1 MVRWNQTHRLHHNHH
16 FLLLLPVCQ
25 MKNSVKP
32 CLSHSLHWISWFQ
45 GAGDSWQIQTV
56 PSEYLLFMCELSS
69 AAESW
74 RGRLNEIS
82 VPLEAGT
89 VHALPC
95 FPQVK
100 ASFEVRS
107 SGVLQPHCRESLM
120 CLSSP
125 LIIML
130 IKISLIHLTTQ
141 PPFKPPTPAP
151 PTPSPPKHQ
160 ILFTL
165 THACWLC
172 YELPV
177 QRSSLGELVV
187 VWIFLK
193 VTVNRESD
201 RLVLQKRLSFSRVNK
216 WSSSRGVLGDKELV
230 WTGRR
235 CLTSFSCSSLGSLRE
250 AGWMSFCS
258 SVVLRQKKGNCS
270 I

>member
-1 MVRWNQTHRLHHNHH
+1 M
-16 FLLLLPVCQ
+16 
-25 MKNSVKP
+25 
-32 CLSHSLHWISWFQ
+32 
-45 GAGDSWQIQTV
+45 
-56 PSEYLLFMCELSS
+56 
-69 AAESW
+69 
-74 RGRLNEIS
+74 
-82 VPLEAGT
+82 PLEAGT
-89 VHALPC
+89 VHVLPC

-107 SGVLQPHCRESLM
+107 SRVLQPHCRESLM

-141 PPFKPPTPAP
+141 PPFKPPTPP
-151 PTPSPPKHQ
+151 PPSPPKHQ

-177 QRSSLGELVV
+177 QRSSLGELLV

-201 RLVLQKRLSFSRVNK
+201 RLVLQKRLSISRVNK
-216 WSSSRGVLGDKELV
+216 
-230 WTGRR
+230 
-235 CLTSFSCSSLGSLRE
+235 
-250 AGWMSFCS
+250 
-258 SVVLRQKKGNCS
+258 
-270 I
+270 

>member
-1 MVRWNQTHRLHHNHH
+1 MEDQSVVQILLQALNHYVLCFQSAIDPQNQCLPRFRKTKEGETERVKKKKKVVAWSDEIKHIVFIIIIIFFYFYQCAKWKTVWNL
-16 FLLLLPVCQ
+16 VCLTP
-25 MKNSVKP
+25 SIEFP
-32 CLSHSLHWISWFQ
+32 
-45 GAGDSWQIQTV
+45 GDSWQIQTV

-89 VHALPC
+89 VHVLPC

-107 SGVLQPHCRESLM
+107 SGVVQPHCRESLM

-151 PTPSPPKHQ
+151 SSPPLPSTRYYSRSH
-160 ILFTL
+160 
-165 THACWLC
+165 THAGFVISFLCSVHPWESWL
-172 YELPV
+172 
-177 QRSSLGELVV
+177 
-187 VWIFLK
+187 
-193 VTVNRESD
+193 
-201 RLVLQKRLSFSRVNK
+201 
-216 WSSSRGVLGDKELV
+216 WSGYS
-230 WTGRR
+230 
-235 CLTSFSCSSLGSLRE
+235 
-250 AGWMSFCS
+250 
-258 SVVLRQKKGNCS
+258 
-270 I
+270 